1 MRHLE
6 GLLAIGLVVVCSGS
20 DGGRGRKMLLEKEVS
35 LEEPWSPDL
44 CLVATKSAG
53 ASAHSGRATYERNWA
68 VGTSKTSAY

>member
-1 MRHLE
+1 
-6 GLLAIGLVVVCSGS
+6 
-20 DGGRGRKMLLEKEVS
+20 MLLEKEVS

-44 CLVATKSAG
+44 CLVTTKSAG